1 MSELTDYMFDSRMKD
16 KVIVILRETLE
27 TNDLTE
33 EEIDTVSA
41 YAKELVQNV
50 ETAIAENPDKI
61 NKVLYNILDV
71 AIGNYG
77 MAVRLNNGK
86 N

>member
-33 EEIDTVSA
+33 EEIDTVSG

-50 ETAIAENPDKI
+50 ETAIAENPDKVI
-61 NKVLYNILDV
+61 KVLYNLLDV

-77 MAVRLNNGK
+77 MAVRLNK
-86 N
+86 NKN

>member
-16 KVIVILRETLE
+16 KVILILRETLE

-33 EEIDTVSA
+33 EEIETVSG

-50 ETAIAENPDKI
+50 ETAIAENPD
-61 NKVLYNILDV
+61 NVTKVLYNLLDV

-77 MAVRLNNGK
+77 MAVRLHK
-86 N
+86 NKN